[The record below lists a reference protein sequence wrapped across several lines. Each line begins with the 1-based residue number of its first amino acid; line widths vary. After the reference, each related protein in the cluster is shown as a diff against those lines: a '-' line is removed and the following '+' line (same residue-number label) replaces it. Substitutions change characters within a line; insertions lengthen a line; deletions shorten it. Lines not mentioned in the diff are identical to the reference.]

1 MWGSFRNWIARHLPS
16 GARQAA
22 RRWYHPRVVARYRDE
37 QWSLSP
43 ALRRL
48 VKPGAVVVDAGANV
62 GYVTALLARW
72 VGPEGRV
79 HSFEPV
85 PDTFDL
91 LSRAVRK
98 LKLHQVRLHP
108 RALSDDARCAEIK
121 IPCYADGREN
131 LYESTLE
138 SPPWL
143 TGETRSVRIETTR
156 LDDAL
161 GEDAARVSFIKMDV
175 EGHEERALAGARRV
189 LESAR
194 PALMIEID
202 GNLDDPDSSAG
213 RLASHLRGLGYGVFF
228 WRDGWRPRAPGESA
242 VDYFFLMPHHRSP

>member
-1 MWGSFRNWIARHLPS
+1 M
-16 GARQAA
+16 
-22 RRWYHPRVVARYRDE
+22 
-37 QWSLSP
+37 
-43 ALRRL
+43 RL
-48 VKPGAVVVDAGANV
+48 VRPGSVVVDAGANV

-85 PDTFDL
+85 PETFEL

-98 LKLHQVRLHP
+98 LRLNQVYLHP
-108 RALSDDARCAEIK
+108 LALSDAARRAEIR

-143 TGETRSVRIETTR
+143 QGETRKVLIETTR

-161 GEDAARVSFIKMDV
+161 GEEEAARVSFIKMDV

-189 LESAR
+189 LEKAR

-202 GNLDDPDSSAG
+202 GNLDDPQSSAG
-213 RLASHLRGLGYGVFF
+213 RIAGQLQALGYGVFF
-228 WRDGWRPRAPGESA
+228 WQDGWRPRRPGESA
-242 VDYFFLMPHHRSP
+242 VDYFFLLPHHLSP